1 AHFVAVGKTAEMA
14 HDEGYVTSVAFS
26 PVLGH
31 MIGLGLI
38 KGGAARIGQRVR
50 AVDPVRGR
58 DTLVELC
65 SPHFVDPE
73 GVRVHG

>member
-1 AHFVAVGKTAEMA
+1 
-14 HDEGYVTSVAFS
+14 
-26 PVLGH
+26 